1 MDGPEWGRPSMGDA
15 FDHSANQPR
24 RMLRDSNPRN
34 HMVHPCSKRARSTG
48 LRQASIW
55 PLTAAGRA
63 PNLDRRSSP
72 YLVIRRKPKGFRGG
86 GRTRTREAEATDLQS
101 VPVAAWVRHRKQGE
115 GFPLQAE
122 HCSSFH
128 HVPSPRWRDVG
139 GKTMS
144 DMPTS
149 RRALDGIRTR
159 VVSLED

>member
-1 MDGPEWGRPSMGDA
+1 MCWGSRGDGRTRTCEAVATGLQPVPVAAWIRHRNIPTRKRMQTCRDCADAEGFEPPEP
-15 FDHSANQPR
+15 
-24 RMLRDSNPRN
+24 L
-34 HMVHPCSKRARSTG
+34 VHPCSKRARSTG

-72 YLVIRRKPKGFRGG
+72 HLLIRRKPKGFRGD

-122 HCSSFH
+122 QCFAS
-128 HVPSPRWRDVG
+128 SPRWRDVG
-139 GKTMS
+139 GK
-144 DMPTS
+144 P
-149 RRALDGIRTR
+149 
-159 VVSLED
+159 